1 MAASKQQ
8 NSIPALS
15 KSISVLKA
23 IAGGMQNYSIAE
35 LAREVG
41 VAHTT
46 CYRIVQTLVDAD
58 WLRPRAGGGGYE
70 LSYGLLPMVEPFL
83 NHRVLIDTICPVVE
97 QLVAKTGLSAKLS
110 VRQGDDA
117 VTVYRVESPLPMS
130 LSGRVGVRFS
140 LVYGSSGA
148 CLLSILPDARVD
160 RIIEQS
166 PDAAWKHQKPSDVRK
181 RIISVRENNYCTDLG
196 KFHPQ
201 VHTISSPLYDGH
213 GKMLA
218 ALTILGLPEDMNAQS
233 NDDHIKALLRATS
246 RCNQL
251 IKRDELTVELK

>member
-1 MAASKQQ
+1 MSPTKQQ

-46 CYRIVQTLVDAD
+46 CYRIIQTLVDAD
-58 WLRPRAGGGGYE
+58 WLRPRAGGVGYE
-70 LSYGLLPMVEPFL
+70 LSYGLMPMVDPFL
-83 NHRVLIDTICPVVE
+83 NHRVLIDTISPVVE
-97 QLVAKTGLSAKLS
+97 QLVEKTSLSAKLS

-117 VTVYRVESPLPMS
+117 VTVYRVESPQPMS

-140 LVYGSSGA
+140 LAYGSSGA
-148 CLLSILPDARVD
+148 CLLSGLTDKRID
-160 RIIEQS
+160 RIINES
-166 PDAAWKHQKPSDVRK
+166 SDDVWKRQKPADVRK
-181 RIISVRENNYCTDLG
+181 RIETAREGHYCMDMG
-196 KFHPQ
+196 SFHPQ
-201 VHTISSPLYDGH
+201 VHTISSPLYDGQ

-218 ALTILGLPEDMNAQS
+218 ALTVLGLPEDMNPKAL
-233 NDDHIKALLRATS
+233 DDHRKALIKATS

>member
-1 MAASKQQ
+1 MPATKQQ

-58 WLRPRAGGGGYE
+58 WLRPRTGGVGYE

-83 NHRVLIDTICPVVE
+83 NHRVLIDTISPVVE
-97 QLVAKTGLSAKLS
+97 QLVQKTGLSAKLS

-117 VTVYRVESPLPMS
+117 VTVYRVESPQPMS

-140 LVYGSSGA
+140 LAYGSSGA
-148 CLLSILPDARVD
+148 CLLSALTDTRIERILSEVSDD
-160 RIIEQS
+160 T
-166 PDAAWKHQKPSDVRK
+166 WKRQKPSDVRQ
-181 RIISVRENNYCTDLG
+181 RVASAREQRYCTDLG
-196 KFHPQ
+196 CFHPQ
-201 VHTISSPLYDGH
+201 VHTISSPLYDEH

-218 ALTILGLPEDMNAQS
+218 ALTILGLPEDMNAKAL
-233 NDDHIKALLRATS
+233 DDRRKALLKAATQ
-246 RCNQL
+246 CNQL